1 MTTLGLSQGPSAGL
15 SPVPAAASRIRLAR
29 IMDALDVN
37 LYGNVHGGV
46 IMKMVDDAAG
56 AAAARHSGGAAVTVA
71 MDEMVFLVSVHV
83 GDLVTCEAQVN
94 WTGRTS
100 MEVGVRVTAEP
111 WDRVEATH
119 HVASAYLAFVGIDE
133 QERPRP
139 VPPVAAGTPAE
150 ERRFNE
156 ALIRRQARLARRA
169 AIEASRAPDS

>member
-1 MTTLGLSQGPSAGL
+1 MTELT
-15 SPVPAAASRIRLAR
+15 PVPAAASQIRLSR

-83 GDLVTCEAQVN
+83 GDLLTCEAQVN

-100 MEVGVRVTAEP
+100 LEVGVRVTAEP
-111 WDRVEATH
+111 WNRVQDTK
-119 HVASAYLAFVGIDE
+119 HVASAYLVFVGIDE
-133 QERPRP
+133 HEQPRP
-139 VPPVAAGTPAE
+139 VPAVVPSTPAE
-150 ERRFNE
+150 IRRFHE
-156 ALIRRQARLARRA
+156 AQIRREARLSRRA
-169 AIEASRAPDS
+169 AIEASRADQ